1 MIQFY
6 LMEICVTQLNRIEDT
21 ILYNERNIDYND
33 IKHILKILIDW

>member
-6 LMEICVTQLNRIEDT
+6 LMEICVTQLNRIGDT

-33 IKHILKILIDW
+33 IKHILQILIDW